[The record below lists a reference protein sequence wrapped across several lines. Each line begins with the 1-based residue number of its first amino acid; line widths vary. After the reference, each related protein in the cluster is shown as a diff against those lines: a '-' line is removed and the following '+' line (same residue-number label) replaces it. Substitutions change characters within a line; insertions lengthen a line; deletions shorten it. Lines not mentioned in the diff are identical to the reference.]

1 MAVVTDHST
10 SEPRDVTHG
19 DDHDHP
25 TDQTFW
31 KVGIFLAALT
41 AIEVSTYWWSP
52 DRDNLD
58 HPNLGID
65 SRITA
70 ASLIIMM
77 TIKFITVAMYFM
89 HLKYESKI
97 LRRVFFSG
105 LILAVAV
112 YLATLSSFVFW
123 NNSGTDE
130 FQYAPRAKVIPPPP
144 TEPPP
149 ITKPGHSG

>member
-1 MAVVTDHST
+1 MAAVTDHAT
-10 SEPRDVTHG
+10 PATHEDAHDEG
-19 DDHDHP
+19 HDHP
-25 TDQTFW
+25 TDLTYW
-31 KVGIFLAALT
+31 KVGIFLAVLT
-41 AIEVSTYWWSP
+41 AIEVSTFWWSP

-65 SRITA
+65 SRITT

-77 TIKFITVAMYFM
+77 TIKFITVLMYFM
-89 HLKYESKI
+89 HLKFDNKI
-97 LRRVFFSG
+97 LRRVFFAG
-105 LILAVAV
+105 LILAVSV
-112 YLATLSSFVFW
+112 YLIFLSALLFW
-123 NNSGTDE
+123 NNSGTDK